1 MPIEVTL
8 RLDVPVGTD
17 TRRAGTLV
25 TGAYRMML
33 TFLTVIA
40 AALLGGGLA
49 AEVTLVVV
57 FAAAALGLIAV
68 ANGAVLVRRVMNL
81 YDE

>member
-1 MPIEVTL
+1 
-8 RLDVPVGTD
+8 
-17 TRRAGTLV
+17 
-25 TGAYRMML
+25 MML